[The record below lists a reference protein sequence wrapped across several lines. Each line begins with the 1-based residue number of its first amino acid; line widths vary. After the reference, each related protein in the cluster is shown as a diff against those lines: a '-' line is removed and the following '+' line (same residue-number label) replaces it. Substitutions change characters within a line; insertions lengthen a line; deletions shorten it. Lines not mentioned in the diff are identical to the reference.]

1 METKSTKEVID
12 EIERLGEKKQI
23 NLEIYDSLIEKLRN
37 EDYYYTKSEYDTTM
51 NELHSLVNKK
61 LLSSTT
67 FKSIEKILDEN
78 EKNHSNET
86 RFIIKS
92 IVSKSK
98 ERRVSSFRLT
108 DPKKTVWI
116 TVLLGIFGW
125 AYCLYNGNEE
135 CRRKSNFAFGI
146 ELTVVVAIIAVVVP
160 LVLLF

>member
-78 EKNHSNET
+78 EKNPSW
-86 RFIIKS
+86 RS
-92 IVSKSK
+92 AL
-98 ERRVSSFRLT
+98 R
-108 DPKKTVWI
+108 
-116 TVLLGIFGW
+116 
-125 AYCLYNGNEE
+125 
-135 CRRKSNFAFGI
+135 
-146 ELTVVVAIIAVVVP
+146 
-160 LVLLF
+160 